1 MVNGNP
7 ADELAVLFP
16 APRILT
22 IGGRTVEIKQ
32 CGIAQS
38 ARVREI
44 GAPILQREDGRRSF
58 DLWLV
63 EEPAEACALIG
74 LATDLDPDWITGLS
88 EIDRLELAVN
98 VWEVNESF
106 FVRRLFP
113 MWARIVRA
121 TNRMQTGLIASNASL
136 STDTLIPEATP
147 ESKPSATSMPSLAPN
162 GMPAALAP

>member
-16 APRILT
+16 APRVLN

-44 GAPILQREDGRRSF
+44 GTPILQREEGRRSF

-63 EEPAEACALIG
+63 EESAEACALIG
-74 LATDLDPDWITGLS
+74 LATGLDPDWIAGIS
-88 EIDRLELAVN
+88 ELDRLELAVN
-98 VWEVNESF
+98 VWEVNENF
-106 FVRRLFP
+106 FVRRLLP

-121 TNRMQTGLIASNASL
+121 TNRMQIGLIASNASL
-136 STDTLIPEATP
+136 STDTPIPEASP
-147 ESKPSATSMPSLAPN
+147 ESKPNSTLPPSAGPN
-162 GMPAALAP
+162 GASVAPAL